1 MKFKRS
7 EHGEYGRQ
15 TTISKHQNLQEFLA
29 MFNSFKKHQNTE
41 QPNSNQAENEMEQ
54 KIIEELLRQIRL
66 ISNLSSVVIAA
77 SAMMTLFGVGLLYLD
92 KVPEASLTA
101 GVGILASIS
110 SVQFAKDEKEE
121 LWEMIDKLRK

>member
-1 MKFKRS
+1 
-7 EHGEYGRQ
+7 
-15 TTISKHQNLQEFLA
+15 